1 MEFKIGD
8 KIYAKQYQHHGLEL
22 VDKEEYNYFD
32 DNDKN
37 ISFLTIPIYM
47 DGTKI
52 EECNSEWQTMEYLKK
67 YYVPISKIRKQ
78 KLEQLNKN
86 L

>member
-1 MEFKIGD
+1 
-8 KIYAKQYQHHGLEL
+8 
-22 VDKEEYNYFD
+22 
-32 DNDKN
+32 
-37 ISFLTIPIYM
+37 M

-52 EECNSEWQTMEYLKK
+52 EECDSGWETMEYLKK
-67 YYVPISKIRKQ
+67 NYVPVSKIRKQ